1 MIYYQKLQVFI
12 KIGIEGKKIYRA
24 LEFIQS
30 QFVEFK
36 TLKRIDTEK
45 KWWQRLKS
53 VVKLTKALY
62 RKT

>member
-30 QFVEFK
+30 QYVEFK

-45 KWWQRLKS
+45 KMVATIEKCC
-53 VVKLTKALY
+53 KN
-62 RKT
+62 